1 MEKLDIVSV
10 SVQCNL
16 KKRLKGNEMRRRV
29 IYVFATP
36 ICLSAQSKLSGAAC
50 AACAARQSAWCLT
63 ETGGTLKVIN
73 RIVPQ

>member
-1 MEKLDIVSV
+1 MFLYQYNVIS
-10 SVQCNL
+10 
-16 KKRLKGNEMRRRV
+16 KRLKGNEMRRRV

-36 ICLSAQSKLSGAAC
+36 ICLSAQSKLGGAAQ
-50 AACAARQSAWCLT
+50 QSAWCLT